1 MSKFK
6 MNSPYKK
13 DPVPVYEVPFDDPN
27 LMGKANKCGSIIMN
41 KDHARNPEMRE
52 KILKHEKHHLKQMI
66 IDKNPDG
73 SPVLDYD
80 EDSVTYKGVNYS
92 RDDFDEGD
100 KKLPWETEAY
110 EESTDT
116 DIIPNPDKLS
126 PVNFKKMGENDG
138 HADEDEVNMNES
150 FNPLT
155 MKKKILQGHRGNRN
169 PFKMLQEK
177 GLLNKDTEYSH
188 LRGPSYH
195 EGFEHDP
202 PNQKDLDTE
211 ATSTAQTD
219 LQKNI
224 DANAYVS
231 TRYDKDTNTDYFDF
245 EGTGDAEGYRK
256 QKPGDP
262 TMGNDKWKAWL
273 LTPEGKK
280 YTASKNVKETIVKP
294 RPEIEEEKKETKP
307 EPRNLATFL
316 SKNNL
321 WQAYNKKYYDS
332 ATEKM
337 VKHTDESFMK
347 QYGHDYDFSDV
358 EHKGR
363 ESELSSDEFDSS
375 KYDDVGEGRN
385 ITGGK

>member
-6 MNSPYKK
+6 MNSPYKI

-41 KDHARNPEMRE
+41 KDHAANPEMRE

-155 MKKKILQGHRGNRN
+155 MKNKILQGHRGNLN
-169 PFKMLQEK
+169 PFKMMQEK
-177 GLLNKDTEYSH
+177 GLLNKDAEYSH

-202 PNQKDLDTE
+202 PKQEDLETK
-211 ATSTAQTD
+211 ATSTAQTN

-224 DANAYVS
+224 DTGAYVS
-231 TRYDKDTNTDYFDF
+231 THYDKATDSDYFDY
-245 EGTGDAEGYRK
+245 EGKGGATGFSKDADEKAK
-256 QKPGDP
+256 QKLWIK
-262 TMGNDKWKAWL
+262 NN
-273 LTPEGKK
+273 PEEYARLMALKNAKK
-280 YTASKNVKETIVKP
+280 TIIKP
-294 RPEIEEEKKETKP
+294 REKIVEEKKETKP

-363 ESELSSDEFDSS
+363 ESELSSGEFDPS